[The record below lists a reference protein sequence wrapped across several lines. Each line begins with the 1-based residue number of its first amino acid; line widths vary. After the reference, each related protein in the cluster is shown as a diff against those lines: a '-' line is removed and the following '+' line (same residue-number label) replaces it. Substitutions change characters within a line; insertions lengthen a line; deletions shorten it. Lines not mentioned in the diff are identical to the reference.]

1 MNKQN
6 TVTPYMASIIKLAL
20 DRGYKYVPIACYF
33 MVNQGRIADVKF
45 GRIHPSEPMADQ
57 LPADFPD
64 L

>member
-6 TVTPYMASIIKLAL
+6 TVSPYMASVIKLAL
-20 DRGYKYVPIACYF
+20 HLGYKYVPIACYF

-45 GRIHPSEPMADQ
+45 GRIHPNEPMASS
-57 LPADFPD
+57 LPTDFPS